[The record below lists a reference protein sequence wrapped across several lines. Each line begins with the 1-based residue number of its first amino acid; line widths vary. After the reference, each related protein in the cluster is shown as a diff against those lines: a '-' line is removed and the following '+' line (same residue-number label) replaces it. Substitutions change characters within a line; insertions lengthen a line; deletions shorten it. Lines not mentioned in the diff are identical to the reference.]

1 MDKRQTNAPGAI
13 SSGDSADELT
23 QARRGRAEVQA
34 KLEQGG
40 DEEDLAY
47 WRKVIA
53 MWDDH
58 IQRLEARHGREGAVQ
73 TEHCA

>member
-13 SSGDSADELT
+13 SSGDSAELT
-23 QARRGRAEVQA
+23 QARRGRDEVAA

-53 MWDDH
+53 MWDQH
-58 IQRLEARHGREGAVQ
+58 IARLEAKQQVKVEG
-73 TEHCA
+73 

>member
-1 MDKRQTNAPGAI
+1 MSD
-13 SSGDSADELT
+13 DELT

-47 WRKVIA
+47 WRKVI
-53 MWDDH
+53 MVH
-58 IQRLEARHGREGAVQ
+58 LPQRGHAGMAPKVVEVRSVVGGVGP
-73 TEHCA
+73 